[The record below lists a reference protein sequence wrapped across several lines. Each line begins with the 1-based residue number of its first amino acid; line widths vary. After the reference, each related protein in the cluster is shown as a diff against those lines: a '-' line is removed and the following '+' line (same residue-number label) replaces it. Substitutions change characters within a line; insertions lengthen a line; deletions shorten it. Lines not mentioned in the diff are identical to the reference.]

1 MANAMTAQQGF
12 DKVDLVTEA
21 VVKRIVR
28 TLNKA
33 DAVTVRE
40 GMEWYDEAR
49 QLTVK
54 LSLMSEYTTAQVA
67 AAMAH
72 LSPRL
77 RWNQNVEAITDLVL
91 YGTLPAYVMQGPAKR
106 ARKALVAAEPMNTFG
121 KRAKKTLAF
130 ARNINGDVNAVTVDT
145 WILDVVGI
153 TEQQLKLVGVYD
165 AVAHAYR
172 LAAKRR
178 GFTPAQL
185 QAITWIVVRGSAA

>member
-1 MANAMTAQQGF
+1 MGMMTAQQGF

-178 GFTPAQL
+178 GFTPAEL

>member
-106 ARKALVAAEPMNTFG
+106 ARKALVASEPMNTFG

-145 WILDVVGI
+145 WILNVVGI

-185 QAITWIVVRGSAA
+185 QAITWIVVRGSAN

>member
-1 MANAMTAQQGF
+1 MGMMTAQQGF
-12 DKVDLVTEA
+12 DKVDLVTEV

-54 LSLMSEYTTAQVA
+54 LSLLSEYTTAQVA

-77 RWNQNVEAITDLVL
+77 RWNQNVEAITELVL
-91 YGTLPAYVMQGPAKR
+91 HGTLPAYIMQGPAKR
-106 ARKALVAAEPMNTFG
+106 ARKALVATEPMNTFG

-130 ARNINGDVNAVTVDT
+130 ARNINGDVNAVTVDV
-145 WILDVVGI
+145 WIMQVVGI
-153 TEQQLKLVGVYD
+153 SEDQLKLTGVYD

-185 QAITWIVVRGSAA
+185 QAITWIVVRGSAN

>member
-12 DKVDLVTEA
+12 DKVDLVTEV
-21 VVKRIVR
+21 VVKRIIR
-28 TLNKA
+28 TLGKA

-40 GMEWYDEAR
+40 GMGWYDEAR

-54 LSLMSEYTTAQVA
+54 LSLLSEYTTAQVA

-77 RWNQNVEAITDLVL
+77 RWKQNVEAIRELVL
-91 YGTLPAYVMQGPAKR
+91 YGTLPAYIMQGPGKR

-130 ARNINGDVNAVTVDT
+130 ARNINGDVNAVTVDV
-145 WILDVVGI
+145 WIMQVIGI
-153 TEQQLKLVGVYD
+153 SEDQLKLTGVYD

-185 QAITWIVVRGSAA
+185 QAITWIVVRGSAN

>member
-106 ARKALVAAEPMNTFG
+106 ACKALVAAEPMNTFG

-130 ARNINGDVNAVTVDT
+130 ARNINGDVNAVTVDV
-145 WILDVVGI
+145 WIMQVVGI
-153 TEQQLKLVGVYD
+153 SEDQLKLTGVYD

>member
-40 GMEWYDEAR
+40 GMAWYDEAR
-49 QLTVK
+49 QLTVN

-72 LSPRL
+72 LSPRI
-77 RWNQNVEAITDLVL
+77 RWNHNVEAITDLVL

-130 ARNINGDVNAVTVDT
+130 ARNINGDVNAVTVDV
-145 WILDVVGI
+145 WIMQVIGI
-153 TEQQLKLVGVYD
+153 SEDQLKLTGVYD

-185 QAITWIVVRGSAA
+185 QAITWIVVRGSAN

>member
-145 WILDVVGI
+145 WILNVVGI

-185 QAITWIVVRGSAA
+185 QAITWIVVRGSAN

>member
-40 GMEWYDEAR
+40 GMAWYDEAR
-49 QLTVK
+49 QLTVN

-72 LSPRL
+72 LSPRI
-77 RWNQNVEAITDLVL
+77 RWNHNVEAITDLVL
-91 YGTLPAYVMQGPAKR
+91 YGTLPAYIMKGPAKR
-106 ARKALVAAEPMNTFG
+106 ARKALVASEPMNTFG

-185 QAITWIVVRGSAA
+185 QAITWIVVRGSAN

>member
-1 MANAMTAQQGF
+1 MGMMTAQQGF
-12 DKVDLVTEA
+12 DKVGLTTET
-21 VVKRIVR
+21 VVKRIIR

-40 GMEWYDEAR
+40 GMAWYDEAR

-54 LSLMSEYTTAQVA
+54 LSLVSEYTTAQVA

-77 RWNQNVEAITDLVL
+77 RWNQNVEAITQLVL

-121 KRAKKTLAF
+121 KGAQKTLAF
-130 ARNINGDVNAVTVDT
+130 ARNINGDVNAVTVDV
-145 WILDVVGI
+145 WIMQVVGI
-153 TEQQLKLVGVYD
+153 TEQQLKMVGVYD

-185 QAITWIVVRGSAA
+185 QAITWIVVRGSAN

>member
-1 MANAMTAQQGF
+1 MGMMTAQQGF
-12 DKVDLVTEA
+12 DKVGLTTET
-21 VVKRIVR
+21 VVKRIIR

-40 GMEWYDEAR
+40 GMAWYDEAR

-54 LSLMSEYTTAQVA
+54 LSLISEYTTAQVA

-77 RWNQNVEAITDLVL
+77 RWNQNVEAITQLVL
-91 YGTLPAYVMQGPAKR
+91 YGTLPAYIMQGPAKR

-130 ARNINGDVNAVTVDT
+130 ARNINGDVNAVTVDV
-145 WILDVVGI
+145 WIMQVVGI
-153 TEQQLKLVGVYD
+153 TEQQLKMVGVYD

-178 GFTPAQL
+178 SFTPAQL
-185 QAITWIVVRGSAA
+185 QAITWIVVRGSAN

>member
-1 MANAMTAQQGF
+1 MGMMTAQQGF
-12 DKVDLVTEA
+12 DKVGLTTET
-21 VVKRIVR
+21 VVKRIIR

-40 GMEWYDEAR
+40 GMAWYDEAR

-54 LSLMSEYTTAQVA
+54 LSLVSEYTTAQVA

-77 RWNQNVEAITDLVL
+77 RWNQNVEAITQLVL
-91 YGTLPAYVMQGPAKR
+91 YGTLPAYIMQGPAKR
-106 ARKALVAAEPMNTFG
+106 ARKALVATEPMNTFG

-130 ARNINGDVNAVTVDT
+130 ARNINGDVNAVTVDV
-145 WILDVVGI
+145 WIMQVVGI
-153 TEQQLKLVGVYD
+153 TEQQLKMVGVYD

-185 QAITWIVVRGSAA
+185 QAITWIVVRGSAN